1 MINKELIQRV
11 YRRIKADE
19 EHFNM
24 MFFGIEKECGT
35 VACFAGWSAIE
46 RGVGYYDE
54 FKQLRNSRDTHQ
66 DILYFNQHLEAEALG
81 LRGISLFHLSYWP
94 YEIWQKYTEGQR
106 VAALREAIIN
116 FTGFDPESDITE

>member
-24 MFFGIEKECGT
+24 MFYGFERECDT

-46 RGVGYYDE
+46 RGAGFYDE
-54 FKQLRNSRDTHQ
+54 AGDLANSGDLVSKTG
-66 DILYFNQHLEAEALG
+66 IFSSYEEAEALG
-81 LRGISLFHLSYWP
+81 LRETSLFYHSYWP
-94 YEIWQKYTEGQR
+94 YEIRQKYTDGER
-106 VAALREAIIN
+106 VAALREAIIH